1 MESTGEQ
8 ACGSKGPNRRS
19 QVGGRS
25 GVGKSGAG
33 RPAFTVSDPAASSKS
48 AAGSA
53 VSAPTELDAIL
64 ALQAVEDPLQKKR
77 RSVKRGRALL
87 DNLEALKTDL
97 IVGKVSAARLERI
110 VALVRNAREQVDPE
124 LDAVIEEIELR
135 ALVELAK
142 LGKYPTI

>member
-1 MESTGEQ
+1 MRIE
-8 ACGSKGPNRRS
+8 GPNRRS
-19 QVGGRS
+19 QVGSKS
-25 GVGKSGAG
+25 GAGKSGAG
-33 RPAFTVSDPAASSKS
+33 RPAFTISDPASSSKS
-48 AAGSA
+48 AASSS

-87 DNLEALKTDL
+87 DNLEALKADL

>member
-1 MESTGEQ
+1 MRIE
-8 ACGSKGPNRRS
+8 GPNRRS
-19 QVGGRS
+19 PVGGKS
-25 GVGKSGAG
+25 GAGKSGAG
-33 RPAFTVSDPAASSKS
+33 RPAFTISDPAASSKS
-48 AAGSA
+48 APGSA

-64 ALQAVEDPLQKKR
+64 ALQAVEDPMQKKR

-87 DNLEALKTDL
+87 DNLEALKADL